1 VGGLGQAP
9 SGLRKA
15 GVLWVKR
22 KEDKGW
28 VRHFVVATG
37 HSLEW
42 LAMDGK
48 LVCNTHTTH
57 ARTTHTHGTQHT
69 TQHTH
74 AH

>member
-1 VGGLGQAP
+1 MVGGLGQAP

-48 LVCNTHTTH
+48 LVCSTHTRTH
-57 ARTTHTHGTQHT
+57 TQHDTTHTR
-69 TQHTH
+69 TH
-74 AH
+74 